1 MRVDRS
7 RHVDSSEPDAS
18 GMGDY
23 HYEYDIYR
31 FVEGI
36 ECLVARSYTDSPQ
49 EAHFL
54 AWELGSLRRPLQRS
68 DFAKPVVFAAEA
80 FLRSEGKIELN
91 WLDEQGTYERLPERQ
106 A

>member
-7 RHVDSSEPDAS
+7 RHIDSSEPDAS
-18 GMGDY
+18 GVLDY
-23 HYEYDIYR
+23 YYEYDLYR
-31 FVEGI
+31 FVEGA

-54 AWELGSLRRPLQRS
+54 TWELGSQRRPFQRS
-68 DFAKPVVFAAEA
+68 DFARAVVIAAEA
-80 FLRSEGKIELN
+80 FLRTEGKIELK
-91 WLDEQGTYERLPERQ
+91 WLGEQGTYERLPERQ